1 MSTAH
6 LPLSADDLA
15 RVRSGER
22 LELPEEGAAVIP
34 IEDLRLLEEME
45 DAEDVRAAD
54 EALAEGGKPIPWETM
69 KAKLDA
75 E

>member
-1 MSTAH
+1 VSTAH

-54 EALAEGGKPIPWETM
+54 EALAEGGEPIPWETI

>member
-15 RVRSGER
+15 RVRGGER

-34 IEDLRLLEEME
+34 LEDLRLLEEME
-45 DAEDVRAAD
+45 DAADVRAAD
-54 EALAEGGKPIPWETM
+54 EALAEGGEPIPWETI
-69 KAKLDA
+69 KAKMDA

>member
-22 LELPEEGAAVIP
+22 LELPEEGAAIIP
-34 IEDLRLLEEME
+34 LEDLRLLEEME
-45 DAEDVRAAD
+45 DAEDVRAAE
-54 EALAEGGKPIPWETM
+54 EALAEGGEPIPLENL
-69 KAKLDA
+69 KAELGI